1 MDKTV
6 SQNPGGRGS
15 KKPFFVSCSRPFVV
29 NFDQRLGAAHAKC
42 RSKQSFSVFFLQKS
56 LKTQKSKKFTAKFCK
71 KKQFFLGIKQL
82 TSVLVQIS
90 KTCFFR
96 ILLQISCFF
105 GVLQLKM
112 LKMTISTSVW
122 HAQQP
127 NAGQNI
133 QQPLKCK
140 F

>member
-42 RSKQSFSVFFLQKS
+42 RSKHSFSVFFLQKS

-71 KKQFFLGIKQL
+71 KKTVFPGNKTIDQRFGANFKNLFFEEF
-82 TSVLVQIS
+82 
-90 KTCFFR
+90 C
-96 ILLQISCFF
+96 
-105 GVLQLKM
+105 
-112 LKMTISTSVW
+112 
-122 HAQQP
+122 
-127 NAGQNI
+127 
-133 QQPLKCK
+133 CK
-140 F
+140 FLAFLAFCN